1 MTFKQFLKRIIPIS
15 YHKFDKQKKQLK
27 EQIKEQKK
35 EIKSLE
41 KSQKA
46 LLARIQKLEEQQKSM
61 GKTVAAND
69 KRSRD
74 AFSRA
79 KFAKL
84 WVDDKIRMEKHDYY
98 RDTPKRFYIQE
109 LSDWFMHV
117 RGEKL
122 ELDNP
127 VTYDQKIQ
135 WLKIFDST
143 PLKTQLTDK
152 YLVREWVA
160 DKIGEKYLTKLLGV
174 WDDFDDIDF
183 DTLPDKFVL
192 KATHGCGFNY
202 IVTDKA
208 AMNKSDARYKFK
220 QWMKVNYAY
229 RWGMEPQYKNI
240 KPRIIAEEYLEND
253 DHDLY
258 DYKIWCFGGEPKYI
272 QFLSER
278 NTNGL
283 KMAFYDT
290 KWNRQEFVY
299 DHPRLNHEAE
309 KPDNL
314 DEMLEIAAK
323 LAKDFCHVRVD
334 LYHLNNGEIKFG
346 EMTFTSCSGS
356 CNWDPPEYNKI
367 LGDMITLPEKSELPF

>member
-1 MTFKQFLKRIIPIS
+1 
-15 YHKFDKQKKQLK
+15 
-27 EQIKEQKK
+27 
-35 EIKSLE
+35 
-41 KSQKA
+41 
-46 LLARIQKLEEQQKSM
+46 
-61 GKTVAAND
+61 
-69 KRSRD
+69 
-74 AFSRA
+74 
-79 KFAKL
+79 
-84 WVDDKIRMEKHDYY
+84 
-98 RDTPKRFYIQE
+98 
-109 LSDWFMHV
+109 
-117 RGEKL
+117 
-122 ELDNP
+122 
-127 VTYDQKIQ
+127 
-135 WLKIFDST
+135 
-143 PLKTQLTDK
+143 
-152 YLVREWVA
+152 
-160 DKIGEKYLTKLLGV
+160 
-174 WDDFDDIDF
+174 
-183 DTLPDKFVL
+183 
-192 KATHGCGFNY
+192 
-202 IVTDKA
+202 
-208 AMNKSDARYKFK
+208 
-220 QWMKVNYAY
+220 MKVNYAY

-290 KWNRQEFVY
+290 QWNRQEFVY